1 MAKISVS
8 KNKTVNSST
17 KKASS
22 NRIATIEEAM
32 LGADVPGKK
41 DLILLK
47 PFVIRKAI
55 RSNISDE
62 DLCREYNCTHTELEG
77 KIMAL
82 YPYDGGEIIS
92 DLKRN
97 GKFKSSSSK
106 KSTKTPPAKSGKS
119 TTPPP
124 EDPVSKAIESILD
137 YDTEMLPKSLTGL
150 QDQKQIIE
158 EWLTVVNK
166 ATSENATKIKD
177 KNGEIKELE
186 SKITRIK
193 RSLEEKQAELE
204 KVKEEKEKLDNTDRS
219 YIPARKTAEEII
231 KKIEGEIVKAN
242 RPAMFIYLDGSI
254 ELDKD
259 HENLALDDTGFEEIR
274 KKIIYDDL
282 ITDTDIS
289 VKSIRL
295 VSRIVQIIKNR
306 NGEIDFEFEDEK
318 LNKEVESLLVSLK

>member
-1 MAKISVS
+1 MI
-8 KNKTVNSST
+8 
-17 KKASS
+17 
-22 NRIATIEEAM
+22 
-32 LGADVPGKK
+32 GADMPGKK

-47 PFVIRKAI
+47 PFVIRKAV

-62 DLCREYNCTHTELEG
+62 DLCHEYNCTHTELEG
-77 KIMAL
+77 KIMQL
-82 YPYDGGEIIS
+82 YPYDGGEIIN

-97 GKFKSSSSK
+97 GKFKSGSSK
-106 KSTKTPPAKSGKS
+106 KPSKTPPARSGGG

-124 EDPVSKAIESILD
+124 DDPVLKAIAAILG
-137 YDTEMLPKSLTGL
+137 YDIEMLPKSLTEL
-150 QDQKQIIE
+150 QDQKRLIE
-158 EWLTVVNK
+158 ELLVIISK
-166 ATSENATKIKD
+166 ATSENATKINK
-177 KNGEIKELE
+177 KNSEIKDLE
-186 SKITRIK
+186 SKIARIQ
-193 RSLEEKQAELE
+193 RSLEEKQAELN
-204 KVKEEKEKLDNTDRS
+204 KVKEEKAKLDETDKS
-219 YIPARKTAEEII
+219 YIPARKAAEEII
-231 KKIEGEIVKAN
+231 KKIESEIVRAD

-259 HENLALDDTGFEEIR
+259 HENLTLDDTGFEEIR